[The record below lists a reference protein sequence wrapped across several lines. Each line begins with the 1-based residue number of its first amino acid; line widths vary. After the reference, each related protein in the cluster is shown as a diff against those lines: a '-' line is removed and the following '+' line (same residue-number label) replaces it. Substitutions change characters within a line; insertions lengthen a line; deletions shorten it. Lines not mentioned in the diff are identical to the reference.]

1 VNSESPMTSSKPY
14 LIRAF
19 YEWIVDNDL
28 TPYLLVNANAP
39 NCLIPEEHVKDGK
52 IIFNITGHIVHG
64 LLMSNDA
71 IKFSARFSGAPRH
84 VYIPVYAVLAI
95 YAKENGEGMAFP
107 EESPPTE
114 SPPTPDKKRGKPDLR
129 IVK

>member
-1 VNSESPMTSSKPY
+1 MNSEQPMTSSKPY

-19 YEWIVDNDL
+19 YEWIVDNGL

-39 NCLIPEEHVKDGK
+39 DCLLPQEHIKDGK

-64 LLMSNDA
+64 LLLGNDA
-71 IKFSARFSGAPRH
+71 IEFQARFSGIPRRIYAPTS
-84 VYIPVYAVLAI
+84 AVLAI

-107 EESPPTE
+107 EETFPTAPKTPP
-114 SPPTPDKKRGKPDLR
+114 KRGKPDLK
-129 IVK
+129 IVE